1 MELRK
6 IILRNFRCFG
16 EIPTEININNLTV
29 FIGNNNSGKT
39 TIIDSIK
46 KVLGN
51 FSESRIIRS
60 DFHIPKGVNPSDF
73 IDQSLD
79 IELIFDFNELT
90 ETDASLDS
98 VPIFFRS
105 FIVDKPGGV
114 PYIRIKLTSTW
125 QKSVNPDGSIDTQL
139 NYIKTPFSNPIT
151 DDVIFK
157 VNRKDLDSIR
167 LIVIPAIRDADKQA
181 KFISGTLMHQMIK
194 LIKFNDTQL
203 QTISMKT
210 SDLNQYVVND
220 TDITIIS
227 ESLKSNWKSFNIDN
241 RFTEAKLKVSENEI
255 FDILK
260 KITVEFSPSLT
271 ERDSKLLEFGDGSKS
286 LFYFSLVSTLLD
298 IEKRIYSTSQIEDD
312 IKPVHTIL
320 ITEEPENNIA
330 PHLLGQLVSKIS
342 QISSTHLCQSIVSSH
357 SESIISRI
365 NPIDIR
371 IVFNDNNTFSS
382 SVYEVGLF
390 ESDFRNFKF
399 IKNVIKKHPQLY
411 FSKCVILVE
420 GESEKIVLPEMLKA
434 RGIDLDQN
442 LISIVQID
450 GRFADDFWRLLSNL
464 KIPFITLLD
473 LDTEREHG
481 DFKTIAYNLEL
492 LQHHGFISEDIDL
505 ESGKKLFEDKV
516 IDGMK
521 SWEIDDL
528 DSKGLLHGWAKVS
541 EEFNLYYS
549 YPLDF
554 DLLMLESYPNEYKA
568 ILKSN
573 EGPRIP
579 KLGKIRDIELDDKMP
594 DEYVKR
600 IEKSVENV
608 LKSED
613 NIGKTYSDFQKKLMI
628 WYNYFFLDSGKP
640 INHYKA
646 LQIILEKKSFSV
658 LPPVID
664 RIILRIEEILF
675 GEL

>member
-1 MELRK
+1 
-6 IILRNFRCFG
+6 
-16 EIPTEININNLTV
+16 
-29 FIGNNNSGKT
+29 
-39 TIIDSIK
+39 
-46 KVLGN
+46 
-51 FSESRIIRS
+51 
-60 DFHIPKGVNPSDF
+60 
-73 IDQSLD
+73 
-79 IELIFDFNELT
+79 
-90 ETDASLDS
+90 
-98 VPIFFRS
+98 
-105 FIVDKPGGV
+105 
-114 PYIRIKLTSTW
+114 
-125 QKSVNPDGSIDTQL
+125 
-139 NYIKTPFSNPIT
+139 
-151 DDVIFK
+151 
-157 VNRKDLDSIR
+157 
-167 LIVIPAIRDADKQA
+167 
-181 KFISGTLMHQMIK
+181 
-194 LIKFNDTQL
+194 
-203 QTISMKT
+203 
-210 SDLNQYVVND
+210 
-220 TDITIIS
+220 
-227 ESLKSNWKSFNIDN
+227 
-241 RFTEAKLKVSENEI
+241 
-255 FDILK
+255 
-260 KITVEFSPSLT
+260 
-271 ERDSKLLEFGDGSKS
+271 
-286 LFYFSLVSTLLD
+286 
-298 IEKRIYSTSQIEDD
+298 
-312 IKPVHTIL
+312 
-320 ITEEPENNIA
+320 
-330 PHLLGQLVSKIS
+330 
-342 QISSTHLCQSIVSSH
+342 
-357 SESIISRI
+357 
-365 NPIDIR
+365 
-371 IVFNDNNTFSS
+371 
-382 SVYEVGLF
+382 
-390 ESDFRNFKF
+390 
-399 IKNVIKKHPQLY
+399 
-411 FSKCVILVE
+411 
-420 GESEKIVLPEMLKA
+420 MLKA